1 MDAYTFDIKWHD
13 LVIFGVTAINNL
25 VLQPQKYI
33 ELPSTR
39 VLKTMANQ
47 RQNGLREDNTSSCS
61 YTISFVIG
69 LLCILIG
76 VVLVVVGSVRLQS
89 AKKPCGQEDP
99 TAARRTSPSTQK
111 GTCKYSAEAVRV
123 GLPGLLEEVKKAYF
137 EYNPNNVAWHP
148 DKRRGGIVEVVEYVK
163 TRCVDIDDVENVTH
177 YLLIMANHTDIL

>member
-1 MDAYTFDIKWHD
+1 
-13 LVIFGVTAINNL
+13 
-25 VLQPQKYI
+25 
-33 ELPSTR
+33 
-39 VLKTMANQ
+39 MANQ
-47 RQNGLREDNTSSCS
+47 RHNGLREDNTSSCS

-137 EYNPNNVAWHP
+137 EYNPDNVAWHP

-163 TRCVDIDDVENVTH
+163 TRCVDIDDVENITH
-177 YLLIMANHTDIL
+177 YRLIWQITLIFYRSVKPRVNPQIHVAITKCSIAPFKF